1 MTKTARSLWRLAPW
15 AIPLALL
22 VIALA
27 TRAVGLG
34 SFSWPD
40 ELTWL
45 QRGAAF
51 VTAIERGDLPGTYLT
66 DHPGVV
72 PMWGFGGALYLRTL
86 AAGDRTALDALA
98 AVAREADAP
107 PDIPSAEIPALLATA
122 AWFTV
127 AVTSLTVVAAYLLL
141 VPLLTRGGAALAGL
155 FLALD
160 PFFLTQSR
168 IVHVDGLLASFMLLS
183 VLSLLVYFRRPD
195 RRRYLFLSGIMAG
208 LAMLTK
214 TPSLFLVPLTMLA
227 FGVHAVLDPS
237 LKKPSLSNW
246 GRLAGTFALWLATM
260 YATFVA
266 LWPAAWFRPLFLTY
280 RLYRA
285 SRWGTLVSHGSNFFL
300 GQPVDDP
307 GPLFYWVILP
317 FRLSPLVLILLL
329 AGIVLLAVAVRAALR
344 RPTTGRTAAPLHRQ
358 NGRDLH
364 LPVIALA
371 FLFFFTVM
379 VSLAA
384 KKGDRYLLPA
394 FLPAD
399 ILAAWALVE
408 LIDLTGFPKPVRSR
422 LLAAG
427 AALILASSIL
437 WLRLAPYYGAYFNPL
452 LGGGPAAARTFTFGQ
467 GEGLDLAAR
476 YLNGR
481 ENSRD
486 LLAVSFYPQEFRYY
500 FGGNATSLRRG
511 DWDKTWQF
519 ADYVVFYVS
528 QVQRKLP
535 TAALVDFFSGQ
546 QPEYTARLGGVD
558 FAAVYRSPI
567 LLSGQTPAVERALK
581 DARLGDSL
589 RLAGYALGAERP
601 GPGQELD
608 VTLYWLPEAQLG
620 SDYDLTLRLVTDGG
634 LVLWQQTGQP
644 FDGYFPTSWWRPGRT
659 MYGRY
664 RIPLPAGLAPGD
676 YWLAVSAT
684 DPTTG
689 RSLPASGPTAAGRPD
704 SLAIGPIPM
713 N

>member
-1 MTKTARSLWRLAPW
+1 
-15 AIPLALL
+15 
-22 VIALA
+22 
-27 TRAVGLG
+27 
-34 SFSWPD
+34 
-40 ELTWL
+40 
-45 QRGAAF
+45 
-51 VTAIERGDLPGTYLT
+51 
-66 DHPGVV
+66 
-72 PMWGFGGALYLRTL
+72 
-86 AAGDRTALDALA
+86 
-98 AVAREADAP
+98 
-107 PDIPSAEIPALLATA
+107 
-122 AWFTV
+122 
-127 AVTSLTVVAAYLLL
+127 
-141 VPLLTRGGAALAGL
+141 
-155 FLALD
+155 
-160 PFFLTQSR
+160 
-168 IVHVDGLLASFMLLS
+168 
-183 VLSLLVYFRRPD
+183 
-195 RRRYLFLSGIMAG
+195 
-208 LAMLTK
+208 
-214 TPSLFLVPLTMLA
+214 
-227 FGVHAVLDPS
+227 
-237 LKKPSLSNW
+237 
-246 GRLAGTFALWLATM
+246 
-260 YATFVA
+260 
-266 LWPAAWFRPLFLTY
+266 
-280 RLYRA
+280 
-285 SRWGTLVSHGSNFFL
+285 
-300 GQPVDDP
+300 
-307 GPLFYWVILP
+307 
-317 FRLSPLVLILLL
+317 
-329 AGIVLLAVAVRAALR
+329 
-344 RPTTGRTAAPLHRQ
+344 
-358 NGRDLH
+358 
-364 LPVIALA
+364 
-371 FLFFFTVM
+371 M

>member
-1 MTKTARSLWRLAPW
+1 MVRVSRFMARTARSLRRPASW

-22 VIALA
+22 VVALA

-51 VTAIERGDLPGTYLT
+51 VTALERGDLPDTYLT

-86 AAGDRTALDALA
+86 LTGDRAAFDALA

-107 PDIPSAEIPALLATA
+107 PDIPSAQIPALLATA

-127 AVTSLTVVAAYLLL
+127 AVTSLAVVAAYLLL
-141 VPLLTRGGAALAGL
+141 VPLLGRGGAALAGL

-160 PFFLTQSR
+160 PFFLAQSR

-183 VLSLLVYFRRPD
+183 MLSLLVYLKRPG
-195 RRRYLFLSGIMAG
+195 RRRYLFLSGVMAG

-214 TPSLFLVPLTMLA
+214 TPSLFLIPLTLLA
-227 FGVHAVLDPS
+227 LGVQWLWQRRQ
-237 LKKPSLSNW
+237 KPAGGW
-246 GRLAGTFALWLATM
+246 GRLRQAAVAFALWLATM
-260 YATFVA
+260 YATFLA
-266 LWPAAWFRPLFLTY
+266 LWPAAWLRPLFLTY

-285 SRWGTLVSHGSNFFL
+285 SRWGTIVSHGSNFFL

-307 GPLFYWVILP
+307 GPLFYWVVLP
-317 FRLSPLVLILLL
+317 FRLSPLALILLL
-329 AGIVLLAVAVRAALR
+329 VGLALVVLAVRAALR
-344 RPTTGRTAAPLHRQ
+344 RAAAPR
-358 NGRDLH
+358 GPCEGDGGDVR
-364 LPVIALA
+364 LPVVALA
-371 FLFFFTVM
+371 FVVFFTIM

-399 ILAAWALVE
+399 VLAAWVLVE
-408 LIDLTGFPKPVRSR
+408 LIERARALARRWGKGPARSW
-422 LLAAG
+422 LLAGG
-427 AALILASSIL
+427 AALILATSVL

-452 LGGGPAAARTFTFGQ
+452 LGGGPVAVRTFAFGQ

-481 ENSRD
+481 EDSRD

-500 FGGNATSLRRG
+500 FDGNATSLRRG

-535 TAALVDFFSGQ
+535 TAGLVDFFSGLR
-546 QPEYTARLGGVD
+546 PEYTARLGGVD
-558 FAAVYRSPI
+558 FASVYRSPV
-567 LLSGQTPAVERALK
+567 LLSGQPPAVERALEG
-581 DARLGDSL
+581 ARLGDSL
-589 RLAGYALGAERP
+589 RLAGYALGADRP
-601 GPGQELD
+601 APGQDLD
-608 VTLYWLPEAQLG
+608 VALYWLPEAQLG
-620 SDYDLTLRLVTDGG
+620 ADYDLTVRL
-634 LVLWQQTGQP
+634 
-644 FDGYFPTSWWRPGRT
+644 
-659 MYGRY
+659 
-664 RIPLPAGLAPGD
+664 
-676 YWLAVSAT
+676 
-684 DPTTG
+684 
-689 RSLPASGPTAAGRPD
+689 
-704 SLAIGPIPM
+704 
-713 N
+713 